1 MPSEARGSHERTA
14 GPDYFWRRSFLEQY
28 QANDSDGPVCG
39 PGGWCCP
46 WPSIPLPNAGSIFL
60 PMHIPVLLC
69 GLICGWAYGLG
80 CGVLAPLLSS
90 LMTGMPPAAILPGML
105 CELAVYGLISG
116 LLLKV
121 IHTKRTI
128 ADLYLALI
136 GAMIAG
142 RLVSGALNALIFRA
156 GSYSLAAWT
165 AASFVTALPGIAI
178 QLVLIPILVTALQR
192 AGLVER

>member
-1 MPSEARGSHERTA
+1 MSNTKRMILTA
-14 GPDYFWRRSFLEQY
+14 LFVALGVVLPMAFH
-28 QANDSDGPVCG
+28 
-39 PGGWCCP
+39 
-46 WPSIPLPNAGSIFL
+46 SIPNAGSIFL

-105 CELAVYGLISG
+105 CELAVYGLVSG

-136 GAMIAG
+136 GAMISG